1 MGSTVRIGVTIL
13 ICLVAGAEADDAP
26 QGAPVP
32 MAEPLQMPATQ
43 EVKTP
48 APAIPVVSKMAE
60 MLTWKEPH
68 GGYMLRLRQR
78 IIDADRRGDIELRD
92 RLLAIYEAWAAKY
105 LDPRSSD
112 TK

>member
-1 MGSTVRIGVTIL
+1 MGSTIRIGVTIL
-13 ICLVAGAEADDAP
+13 IGLVTGAVAEDAS
-26 QGAPVP
+26 QGATVPKVEPV
-32 MAEPLQMPATQ
+32 QMPPPQ

-48 APAIPVVSKMAE
+48 APATDVVSKMAE

-92 RLLAIYEAWAAKY
+92 RLLRTYEAWAAKY
-105 LDPRSSD
+105 LNPD
-112 TK
+112 TTEPK